1 MEEIRTKI
9 VESQKAIAE
18 ARKILGYEC
27 FTEEAEIRS
36 KAIDCLCRCE
46 KFAETADEFMKNV
59 KASDIEEEVFLQMK
73 YYMKSTLKMVVNF

>member
-36 KAIDCLCRCE
+36 KAIDC
-46 KFAETADEFMKNV
+46 
-59 KASDIEEEVFLQMK
+59 
-73 YYMKSTLKMVVNF
+73 